1 MLSPPRRFK
10 ETMSNTVGHRTT
22 ELALQLGLLYSPAE
36 ALKVGLVDQLVP
48 EDQVL
53 ATSLQTMTKWL
64 AIPGLF
70 AAAARPGSDS
80 TDRAPPFGALCMC
93 VFVLFFVPAVTLRT
107 DSRSVCSATRP
118 RQADLQVHDEEARH
132 RPAAGQQG
140 GRHPALC
147 QLHHQGVHPEVA
159 RHVPGDAEEEEGL
172 KERRN
177 TQRAR
182 EQEQEQ
188 ELWDTSRKFTR
199 RLVVGYFGS

>member
-1 MLSPPRRFK
+1 MTVVVVAARRFK

-70 AAAARPGSDS
+70 AAARPGQHRTSATFWS
-80 TDRAPPFGALCMC
+80 FMYMC
-93 VFVLFFVPAVTLRT
+93 VFVCFFVPAVTLRT

-177 TQRAR
+177 TQRTGTGTLGH
-182 EQEQEQ
+182 E
-188 ELWDTSRKFTR
+188 
-199 RLVVGYFGS
+199 